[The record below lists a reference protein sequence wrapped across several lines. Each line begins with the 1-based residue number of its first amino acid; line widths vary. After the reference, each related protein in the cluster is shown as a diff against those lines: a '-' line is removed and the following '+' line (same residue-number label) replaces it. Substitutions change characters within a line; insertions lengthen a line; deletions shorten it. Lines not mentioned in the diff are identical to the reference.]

1 LRSLTTK
8 LILAFLLVSLTGAAL
23 AATFAR
29 WATSREFDRLVR
41 DQTQASFVTQ
51 MAAYYQSNGS
61 WTGVTSNLPP
71 RRGPLPQSSPGANP
85 GGRQGPEGPSQ
96 PAAPAEFVLL
106 DQSRVVV
113 VPAGGYQVGEHVPR
127 VQQSREAPVE
137 ADGRIVGTVLATGR
151 PIALDPKEQQY
162 LTRTSQALMV
172 ASVISM
178 LGALLLGAVLAR
190 TLTRPLREL
199 TAATRAV
206 ATGRLGQQVPIR
218 SRDELGDLAASF
230 NQMSIDLAKSNEL
243 RAQMTADIAH
253 DLRTPLT
260 VIAGYIEAL
269 RDGVLQPTPDRFE
282 AMNLEAQQ
290 LKRLVD
296 DLRTLSLADAG
307 ELPLARQPTPP
318 RALLERVAAAF
329 SHRAEQARI
338 ALRIR
343 ADEPLPDLNVDPE
356 RVVQVLENLVSNA
369 IRHTDQGGK
378 IVLSARST
386 GTDILLAVEDTGRG
400 IAPEVLP
407 HVFDRFY
414 RGERARSSDGGES
427 GLGLAIAKSIVEAH
441 GGSITASS
449 PGVSLGATFTVRLPS
464 R

>member
-8 LILAFLLVSLTGAAL
+8 LILAFLLVSLTGAIL
-23 AATFAR
+23 ASTFAR

-61 WTGVTSNLPP
+61 WTDVTRSLPP
-71 RRGPLPQSSPGANP
+71 RRGPDAQPFPGRNS
-85 GGRQGPEGPSQ
+85 GGRPGTQGPDQ
-96 PAAPAEFVLL
+96 PAPPSEFVLL
-106 DQSRVVV
+106 DRNRIVVI
-113 VPAGGYQVGEHVPR
+113 PAGGYQVGQHVPA
-127 VQQSREAPVE
+127 VQANAETPVE
-137 ADGRIVGTVLATGR
+137 AGGQVVGTVLATGR

-162 LTRTSQALMV
+162 LARTSQALMI

-178 LGALLLGAVLAR
+178 LAALLLGAVLAR

-206 ATGRLGQQVPIR
+206 AGGRLGQQVPIR
-218 SRDELGDLAASF
+218 SRDELGDLTASF
-230 NQMSIDLAKSNEL
+230 NQMSVDLARSNEL

-290 LKRLVD
+290 LKRLVE

-307 ELPLARQPTPP
+307 ELPLTRQLTPP

-329 SHRAEQARI
+329 SHRAEQAHI
-338 ALRIR
+338 ALRITE
-343 ADEPLPDLNVDPE
+343 DESLPDLNVDPE
-356 RVVQVLENLVSNA
+356 RLVQVLENLVSNA
-369 IRHTDQGGK
+369 IRHTDAGGE

-386 GTDILLAVEDTGRG
+386 ARDMLLEVEDTGRG
-400 IAPEVLP
+400 IAPDILP

-414 RGERARSSDGGES
+414 RGEGARSSEGGES
-427 GLGLAIAKSIVEAH
+427 GLGLSIAKSIVEAH

-449 PGVSLGATFTVRLPS
+449 RGVGLGARFTVRLPTI
-464 R
+464 